1 LQVGSAGVVEQ
12 FGQVQTHGGIL
23 IEQEFFEHRL
33 VDRDHLLHVGP
44 GEVHGG
50 ARIFVV
56 MTAENILSRG

>member
-1 LQVGSAGVVEQ
+1 MEQ

-33 VDRDHLLHVGP
+33 VDRDHLLYVGP